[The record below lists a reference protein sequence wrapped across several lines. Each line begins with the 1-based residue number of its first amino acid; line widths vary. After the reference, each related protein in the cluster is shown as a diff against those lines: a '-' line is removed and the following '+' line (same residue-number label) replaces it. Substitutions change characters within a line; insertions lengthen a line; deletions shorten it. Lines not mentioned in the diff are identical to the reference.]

1 MDEQARARDILDAQE
16 NRGSVRLLDE
26 EGIAPLLRSA
36 RRIAVVGASSNPVR
50 ASNSVFETLV
60 AAGFDCVPVNPNE
73 REVLG
78 HKAYATLEEAAE
90 ATGRFDIVDV
100 FRRPEFCADHA
111 REAVAIGARC
121 LWLQLGIVNWE
132 AAQVAAE
139 GGLKVVMDRCT
150 AVEVR
155 RLGL

>member
-26 EGIAPLLRSA
+26 EGIAPLLGSA

>member
-26 EGIAPLLRSA
+26 EGIARLLRSA
-36 RRIAVVGASSNPVR
+36 RRIAIVGASSNPVR
-50 ASNSVFETLV
+50 PSNSVFETLV

>member
-1 MDEQARARDILDAQE
+1 MDEHARARDILDAQE
-16 NRGSVRLLDE
+16 NRGSVRLLDD
-26 EGIAPLLRSA
+26 EGIARLLRSA

-50 ASNSVFETLV
+50 ASNSVLETLV

-132 AAQVAAE
+132 AAQVAAD
-139 GGLKVVMDRCT
+139 GRLQVVMDRCT